1 MPLAGPVQAALRR
14 VGVQVQA
21 LQAALSELEGRGLGC
36 PTLLKAAKLLRD
48 EYESLASAA
57 PTTPRPAATTRTTAP
72 TPAKTAPF
80 STTTTSKLTRND
92 ATTPPSPP
100 VLTLEAVDERI
111 QAQVQPLRTKLK
123 SLKAS
128 LSAAAATPPTPPTTP
143 PQPRDD
149 DYDAADRSFAEVA
162 AAPPLSTPWPR
173 PSPVPAP
180 PKRSAAEPT
189 EPASHL
195 IHLYAQ
201 PNLTVA
207 RVRQTLGVPIS
218 IPTRQTRKGDV
229 LLHLPTAAAASLL
242 RSTAAAAGFSPATA
256 LALFGLVVHGVPRV
270 DKAEEE
276 LIEAVEKRVGE
287 VGGVRSVRALPAR
300 KAGAPFG
307 SYVVV
312 LWNNEHVST
321 LLSDNGRLWLAP
333 TVCARCERA
342 KGKKEMTHEE
352 KSAEM
357 AKTSVGEARTALAGV
372 KSMEKGPAGG
382 QEPKKRER
390 GEEKEAKDK
399 PARANLAKSGGGSL
413 ATSPSLV
420 GNGCN
425 APITTTTTSSTPTNP
440 FEPVLPPELSDF
452 SIERSAHDNFGAV
465 LEENVIPAG
474 AMRQQVSHPQVEY
487 APPALHAPA
496 KSSGVEARVSEDPS
510 PLAETKDAPFSPSL
524 QAPTNDLYRTDSTPL
539 TGASAPSTS
548 GMNLV
553 GESPLSPTIAA
564 RRQDHPTPSY
574 LESEFTSGIWS
585 HGERAGEEGAKGK
598 VMSRARQVAVPA
610 AKEELRTKESQ
621 TLTIT
626 SYNIN
631 RSEENLL
638 RLRKKPHLL
647 TTDLLL
653 LQEPP
658 RPLKPFDDPN
668 WRLVTPPPT
677 SLPDGEPAP
686 IRNLIL
692 LSTCLGPA
700 TATQVAVDSGDVVA
714 VDVELLRGETIR
726 IVSVYNPCNERGKE
740 VRYLPYN
747 TSVSNVLPPL
757 LASTPASSLVVVA
770 GDFNLSHPDWDEL
783 VGEPDEAAEEAVRT
797 FIHHNLTH
805 YLPPNTITHHPYNQQ
820 HRSKPLDLVLGSLR
834 AEDRVVSCGL
844 ADDLESGS
852 DHRPLRLV
860 LALETPTHTPPPQR
874 AFRRTDPDILER
886 AFLDA
891 TSLLPTSPLLTP
903 ADIDERAERLTD
915 VLQIAISAA
924 TPFSRA
930 RAGRVVPWWD
940 EELAK
945 ASKSTRKVANRAFRL
960 RGIAGRQGE
969 VEFAEREKRRRR
981 NEMKSMMRTKKERWE
996 ERELAEVKEATLWTA
1011 VKKRISGTSTANTST
1026 PPLRK
1031 EDGTYATS
1039 PLDKLNLLRPLLLP
1053 TVPPIAPNTPADAQQ
1068 PAARPPTQP
1077 PLVRNP
1083 DIPNLHWPEPQPS
1096 KAGEGRSIS
1105 GVQAL
1110 ATTRL
1115 ATMATA
1121 EASAK
1126 ARPASISG
1134 EAEGGGKGEGMKP
1147 RAELVPE
1154 GEERQ
1159 QVRSLQSY
1167 RNLREA
1173 THPSTSG
1180 IEARFCEDN
1189 PNSAEL
1195 AEDVPDKSPT
1205 TTLPWPE
1212 LHECE
1217 VESAIR
1223 QARPFAACGPDD
1235 VPNHVL
1241 QLLLPHLLPHLVPL
1255 YCASLALGHVPR
1267 SWRDASCV
1275 VLRKPKKPDY
1285 REPKAY
1291 RLIAFERCVAK
1302 GLERVVAARLSHL
1315 AEVYGMLPRSHFG
1328 GRKRQSAEDAVV
1340 CVVDESK
1347 SQWRNGNAVV
1357 GLALDVSKAFPSVQ
1371 TERLM
1376 TNLKSRGL
1384 PNPACAWIRSFLSE
1398 RSCTLQLE
1406 GIVSETI
1413 EWTSGLP
1420 QGSLLSPI
1428 LFLTYNAPLLDTC
1441 ETTTTCGFGWIDD
1454 VNVLAWGKTVEEA
1467 VSAMNEL
1474 VPKLESWFDAHSSA
1488 FEPTKT
1494 EATIFL
1500 PSARTMPKKPPPVIL
1515 RGHHIEFKPSLAM
1528 LGTKLDSRLSFRD
1541 HVTTCAAR
1549 ASVSTTAISLLAR
1562 SRAGLVPKWARQL
1575 VTACVLPRLMW
1586 AAAAWAD
1593 PARGKEKAREL
1604 PGSLLVYTDG
1614 SMGDGG
1620 LVGAGV
1626 AARLWDGGKVRL
1638 AEKEEVEIELWQRE
1652 RKGMGQLQTVYAGE
1666 LEGLRLALSSLLV
1679 TPIADTPLSVLIS
1692 LDNTSALTHSTDP
1705 TPSSGQH
1712 LRLAIRKAF
1721 EHLKRTRKDLV
1732 VSLSWSPGH
1741 VGIEGNEAADVEVK
1755 EAVREQEES
1764 AKEREERKE
1773 LKTHLKGRL
1782 AFVPAMAE
1790 LSSGSE
1796 SEASDWE
1803 EAKPRARHLAKSSHL
1818 SKPPPSAA
1826 RKAGNDAG
1834 FPATTSALWTAH
1846 KWAAIER
1853 WNAEWASSTL
1863 PRPLANVVKVAS
1875 TAHKYYDGLSRRQ
1888 ATLLCRLRTDASL
1901 LNEHRARFDPSRSDL
1916 CDCGEVESREHFLI
1930 ACPLYEAARH
1940 SFFKHIRLR
1949 QTPTIALL
1957 LGNDDF
1963 RSPLLDFIAATG
1975 RFARLTEPTKDEQ
1988 REEDI
1993 KEGEKQFG
2001 AQ

>member
-1 MPLAGPVQAALRR
+1 
-14 VGVQVQA
+14 
-21 LQAALSELEGRGLGC
+21 
-36 PTLLKAAKLLRD
+36 
-48 EYESLASAA
+48 
-57 PTTPRPAATTRTTAP
+57 
-72 TPAKTAPF
+72 
-80 STTTTSKLTRND
+80 
-92 ATTPPSPP
+92 
-100 VLTLEAVDERI
+100 
-111 QAQVQPLRTKLK
+111 
-123 SLKAS
+123 
-128 LSAAAATPPTPPTTP
+128 
-143 PQPRDD
+143 
-149 DYDAADRSFAEVA
+149 
-162 AAPPLSTPWPR
+162 
-173 PSPVPAP
+173 
-180 PKRSAAEPT
+180 
-189 EPASHL
+189 
-195 IHLYAQ
+195 
-201 PNLTVA
+201 
-207 RVRQTLGVPIS
+207 
-218 IPTRQTRKGDV
+218 
-229 LLHLPTAAAASLL
+229 
-242 RSTAAAAGFSPATA
+242 
-256 LALFGLVVHGVPRV
+256 
-270 DKAEEE
+270 
-276 LIEAVEKRVGE
+276 
-287 VGGVRSVRALPAR
+287 
-300 KAGAPFG
+300 
-307 SYVVV
+307 
-312 LWNNEHVST
+312 
-321 LLSDNGRLWLAP
+321 
-333 TVCARCERA
+333 
-342 KGKKEMTHEE
+342 
-352 KSAEM
+352 
-357 AKTSVGEARTALAGV
+357 
-372 KSMEKGPAGG
+372 
-382 QEPKKRER
+382 
-390 GEEKEAKDK
+390 
-399 PARANLAKSGGGSL
+399 
-413 ATSPSLV
+413 
-420 GNGCN
+420 
-425 APITTTTTSSTPTNP
+425 
-440 FEPVLPPELSDF
+440 
-452 SIERSAHDNFGAV
+452 
-465 LEENVIPAG
+465 
-474 AMRQQVSHPQVEY
+474 MR
-487 APPALHAPA
+487 
-496 KSSGVEARVSEDPS
+496 
-510 PLAETKDAPFSPSL
+510 
-524 QAPTNDLYRTDSTPL
+524 
-539 TGASAPSTS
+539 
-548 GMNLV
+548 
-553 GESPLSPTIAA
+553 
-564 RRQDHPTPSY
+564 
-574 LESEFTSGIWS
+574 
-585 HGERAGEEGAKGK
+585 
-598 VMSRARQVAVPA
+598 
-610 AKEELRTKESQ
+610 

-638 RLRKKPHLL
+638 RLRKNPHLL
-647 TTDLLL
+647 TTNLLL

-692 LSTCLGPA
+692 LSTRLGPA
-700 TATQVAVDSGDVVA
+700 TATLLAVDSGDVVA
-714 VDVELLRGETIR
+714 VDVELLHGETIH
-726 IVSVYNPCNERGKE
+726 IISMYNPCNKRGKE

-747 TSVSNVLPPL
+747 TTVSNVLPPL

-770 GDFNLSHPDWDEL
+770 GDFNLSHPDWDKL
-783 VGEPDEAAEEAVRT
+783 VGEPDEAAEGAVRT

-860 LALETPTHTPPPQR
+860 LALETPTYTPPPRR
-874 AFRRTDPDILER
+874 AFRRTNPDILER
-886 AFLDA
+886 AF
-891 TSLLPTSPLLTP
+891 LLPTSPLLTP
-903 ADIDERAERLTD
+903 ADIDERAERLTNA
-915 VLQIAISAA
+915 LQIAISAA
-924 TPFSRA
+924 TPFSQA

-945 ASKSTRKVANRAFRL
+945 ASKSTRKAANRAFRL

-969 VEFAEREKRRRR
+969 VEFAEREKRRRQ

-996 ERELAEVKEATLWTA
+996 ERELAEVKEATLWTT
-1011 VKKRISGTSTANTST
+1011 VKKRISDTSTANTST

-1077 PLVRNP
+1077 PLDRNP
-1083 DIPNLHWPEPQPS
+1083 DIPNLHWPEPQPA

-1105 GVQAL
+1105 GVQ
-1110 ATTRL
+1110 
-1115 ATMATA
+1115 
-1121 EASAK
+1121 
-1126 ARPASISG
+1126 
-1134 EAEGGGKGEGMKP
+1134 
-1147 RAELVPE
+1147 
-1154 GEERQ
+1154 
-1159 QVRSLQSY
+1159 SY

-1173 THPSTSG
+1173 TRPSTSG

-1195 AEDVPDKSPT
+1195 AKDVPDKSPT

-1217 VESAIR
+1217 VESAIM

-1241 QLLLPHLLPHLVPL
+1241 QLLLPHLLPHLIPL
-1255 YCASLALGHVPR
+1255 YRASLALGHLPR

-1328 GRKRQSAEDAVV
+1328 GRKRRSAEDAVV
-1340 CVVDESK
+1340 CVVDEIK

-1384 PNPACAWIRSFLSE
+1384 PNPACAWIRSFLSK

-1420 QGSLLSPI
+1420 QGSPLSPI
-1428 LFLTYNAPLLDTC
+1428 LFLAYNAPLLDAC
-1441 ETTTTCGFGWIDD
+1441 ETPTTCGFGWIDN

-1474 VPKLESWFDAHSSA
+1474 VPKLESWSDAHSSA

-1541 HVTTCAAR
+1541 HITTYAAR

-1562 SRAGLVPKWARQL
+1562 SRAGLAPKWARQL

-1593 PARGKEKAREL
+1593 PARGKEKTREL
-1604 PGSLLVYTDG
+1604 VRVQKTAAMAITGSFRSAAGGALEIEAGLLPIHLQLQHQLFRLALRAPAALPTHPLHHRATAARRRPTLATHRSPLDLALTNPLLPPSLAVETIHPDPIPPWSPNPAPRVDLARGKELGTYEHEQVVRDLQPGSLLVYTDG

-1626 AARLWDGGKVRL
+1626 AARLCNGGKVRL

-1705 TPSSGQH
+1705 TPSSSQH

-1741 VGIEGNEAADVEVK
+1741 VGIEGNEAADVEAK

-1790 LSSGSE
+1790 L
-1796 SEASDWE
+1796 
-1803 EAKPRARHLAKSSHL
+1803 L
-1818 SKPPPSAA
+1818 
-1826 RKAGNDAG
+1826 
-1834 FPATTSALWTAH
+1834 
-1846 KWAAIER
+1846 I
-1853 WNAEWASSTL
+1853 
-1863 PRPLANVVKVAS
+1863 AS

-1901 LNEHRARFDPSRSDL
+1901 LNKHRARFDPSRSDL